1 MSLALLLQFTRQD
14 LVDRH
19 AASALGALWSFILPL
34 VNILIF
40 TLIFSNIMGAK
51 LQMAGLATLGQ
62 YSYSVYL
69 ITALLAWNCFA
80 STTTRLTNIFHEKAG
95 LITKVKLSI
104 FSLPLFVPLTET
116 ILYLISM
123 VFFGTF
129 LLAIGFEWTIAW
141 LWWPFIF
148 ITQQLLAYAIGFI
161 CAVLSV
167 FIRDIKE
174 FVGILMQLWF
184 WMTPI
189 VYVPGIIPEQ
199 WQSFLTLNPYYH
211 IAQSLRDTMITGVS
225 PSLPPL
231 ILILASAVTLLLFGY
246 WLAKRLERD
255 IRDFL

>member
-1 MSLALLLQFTRQD
+1 MSWALLLQFTRQD
-14 LVDRH
+14 LIDRH
-19 AASALGALWSFILPL
+19 ASSALGALWSLILPL

-51 LQMAGLATLGQ
+51 LQLAGLATLGH

-80 STTTRLTNIFHEKAG
+80 STTTRLTNILHEKAS

-104 FSLPLFVPLTET
+104 YSLPLFVPLTET

-123 VFFGTF
+123 GFFAVF
-129 LLAIGFEWTIAW
+129 LVAIGFDWTTAW

-148 ITQQLLAYAIGFI
+148 ITQQLLAYALGFVFAI
-161 CAVLSV
+161 LSV

-189 VYVPGIIPEQ
+189 VYVPDIVPPA
-199 WQSFLTLNPYYH
+199 WQPLLALNPYYH
-211 IAQSLRDTMITGVS
+211 IAQGLRDTMIAGVT
-225 PSLPPL
+225 PALPPL
-231 ILILASAVTLLLFGY
+231 IFILAGAIALLLFGY
-246 WLAKRLERD
+246 WLARRLERD

>member
-1 MSLALLLQFTRQD
+1 MSWALLLQFTRQD
-14 LVDRH
+14 LIDRH
-19 AASALGALWSFILPL
+19 ASSALGALWSFILPL

-51 LQMAGLATLGQ
+51 LQMAGLATLGH

-80 STTTRLTNIFHEKAG
+80 STTNRLTNIFHEKAS

-123 VFFGTF
+123 VFFAVF
-129 LLAIGFEWTIAW
+129 LVAIGFDWTIAW
-141 LWWPFIF
+141 LWWPVIF
-148 ITQQLLAYAIGFI
+148 LIQQLLAYALGYLF
-161 CAVLSV
+161 AVLSV
-167 FIRDIKE
+167 FIRDIRE
-174 FVGILMQLWF
+174 MVGILMQLWF

-189 VYVPGIIPEQ
+189 VYVSDIIPPA
-199 WQSFLTLNPYYH
+199 WQSLLTLNPYYH
-211 IAQSLRDTMITGVS
+211 IADALRDTMIAGTH
-225 PSLPPL
+225 PALLPL
-231 ILILASAVTLLLFGY
+231 ACILSAAIALLVISF
-246 WLAKRLERD
+246 WLARRLERD

>member
-1 MSLALLLQFTRQD
+1 MSWALLLQFTRQD

-19 AASALGALWSFILPL
+19 ASSVLGALWSFILPL

-80 STTTRLTNIFHEKAG
+80 STTTRLTNILHEKAG
-95 LITKVKLSI
+95 LITKVRLSI
-104 FSLPLFVPLTET
+104 YTLPLFVPITET

-123 VFFGTF
+123 LFFAVFLVG
-129 LLAIGFEWTIAW
+129 IGFEWSTAW

-148 ITQQLLAYAIGFI
+148 ITQQLLAYALGFTFAI
-161 CAVLSV
+161 LSV

-174 FVGILMQLWF
+174 LVGIIMQLWF

-189 VYVPGIIPEQ
+189 VYVPDIIPPA
-199 WQSFLTLNPYYH
+199 WQSLLALNPYYH
-211 IAQSLRDTMITGVS
+211 IAQALRDTMITGAT
-225 PSLPPL
+225 PSLTPVLL
-231 ILILASAVTLLLFGY
+231 ILTAALTLLLFGY
-246 WLAKRLERD
+246 WLARRLERD

>member
-1 MSLALLLQFTRQD
+1 MSWALLLQFTRQD

-19 AASALGALWSFILPL
+19 ASSALGALWSFILPL

-80 STTTRLTNIFHEKAG
+80 STTTRLTNILHEKAG
-95 LITKVKLSI
+95 LITKVRLSI
-104 FSLPLFVPLTET
+104 YTLPLFVPITET

-123 VFFGTF
+123 LFFAVFLVG
-129 LLAIGFEWTIAW
+129 IGFEWSTAW

-148 ITQQLLAYAIGFI
+148 ITQQLLAYALGFTFAI
-161 CAVLSV
+161 LSV

-174 FVGILMQLWF
+174 LVGIIMQLWF

-189 VYVPGIIPEQ
+189 VYVPDIIPPA
-199 WQSFLTLNPYYH
+199 WQSLLALNPYYH
-211 IAQSLRDTMITGVS
+211 IAQALRDTMITGAS
-225 PSLPPL
+225 PSLTPVLL
-231 ILILASAVTLLLFGY
+231 ILTAALTLLLFGY
-246 WLAKRLERD
+246 WLARRLERD

>member
-1 MSLALLLQFTRQD
+1 MSWALLLQFTRQD

-19 AASALGALWSFILPL
+19 ASSVLGTLWSFILPL

-80 STTTRLTNIFHEKAG
+80 STTTRLTNILHEKAG
-95 LITKVKLSI
+95 LITKVRLSI
-104 FSLPLFVPLTET
+104 YTLPLFVPITET

-123 VFFGTF
+123 LFFAVFLVG
-129 LLAIGFEWTIAW
+129 IGFEWSTAW

-148 ITQQLLAYAIGFI
+148 ITQQLLAYALGFTFAI
-161 CAVLSV
+161 LSV

-174 FVGILMQLWF
+174 LVGIIMQLWF

-189 VYVPGIIPEQ
+189 VYVPDIIPPA
-199 WQSFLTLNPYYH
+199 WQSLLALNPYYH
-211 IAQSLRDTMITGVS
+211 IAQALRDTMITGAT
-225 PSLPPL
+225 PSLTPVLL
-231 ILILASAVTLLLFGY
+231 ILTAALTLLLFGY
-246 WLAKRLERD
+246 WLARRLERD